1 MAHVMDYVLHLVQM
15 VVSLVVKGVKV
26 AARRHAQPLVEVVAD
41 RDAQVHVSQIVELCV
56 HRLVNRVAAT
66 NVYIIVAI
74 TAYQLVQEVAA
85 VVVAVIAVVTV
96 QELAVEAV
104 D

>member
-1 MAHVMDYVLHLVQM
+1 MDYVLHLVQM

-41 RDAQVHVSQIVELCV
+41 RDAQVRQIVELCV

-85 VVVAVIAVVTV
+85 VVAAVIAVVTV